1 MKNED
6 NTELI
11 LDLFMNVR
19 EGDLGKTDGDPI
31 KIDSV
36 TMLYELLEL
45 LALKVISQK
54 MYTNSS
60 IKVKK
65 EVLVVRDIFTND
77 ELELFVEYPKK
88 HKLLIV
94 QKDD

>member
-1 MKNED
+1 
-6 NTELI
+6 
-11 LDLFMNVR
+11 
-19 EGDLGKTDGDPI
+19 
-31 KIDSV
+31 
-36 TMLYELLEL
+36 MLYELLEL

-88 HKLLIV
+88 HKL
-94 QKDD
+94 